1 MWGQGGVVLDKRG
14 LVAVE
19 LACSLSRDQLKEEQG
34 KGTGKLGLEGIELW
48 RSGRCQTSQ
57 LVKSSAHMELSK
69 AC

>member
-1 MWGQGGVVLDKRG
+1 MWGQGGVALDKRG

-19 LACSLSRDQLKEEQG
+19 LACSLSRDQLKEEEG

-48 RSGRCQTSQ
+48 RSGGRQNSQ
-57 LVKSSAHMELSK
+57 LVKSSAHVELSK